1 MKSIKC
7 PSCGL
12 TNWSTTESCKRC
24 AQPLGS
30 GNAPAGNY
38 PAQSDYFESNHR
50 QMANHPSPPEGKS
63 ERLVSFG
70 MLLIILGGILSAL
83 FFGAMMRG
91 VSWPLHFAIL
101 GVSILA
107 SGVVFCMKEWAAV
120 YVYLGGFVL
129 AAIVV
134 FMTEDSQKFLASLA
148 FPGLIGLFLLNKM
161 LKAKKSQVAEYA
173 GQ

>member
-1 MKSIKC
+1 
-7 PSCGL
+7 
-12 TNWSTTESCKRC
+12 
-24 AQPLGS
+24 
-30 GNAPAGNY
+30 
-38 PAQSDYFESNHR
+38 
-50 QMANHPSPPEGKS
+50 
-63 ERLVSFG
+63 
-70 MLLIILGGILSAL
+70 ML
-83 FFGAMMRG
+83 RG

-107 SGVVFCMKEWAAV
+107 SGVIFCMKEWAAV

-148 FPGLIGLFLLNKM
+148 VPGLLGLFLLNKM
-161 LKAKKSQVAEYA
+161 FKSKKSSVAGYA